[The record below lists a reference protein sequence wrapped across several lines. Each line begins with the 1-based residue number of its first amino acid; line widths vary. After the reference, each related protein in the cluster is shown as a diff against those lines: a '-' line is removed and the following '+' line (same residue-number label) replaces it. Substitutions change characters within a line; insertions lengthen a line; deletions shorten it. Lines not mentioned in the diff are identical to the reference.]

1 MHLWKMRKFLA
12 IVLFLSIVTTFC
24 VARESHTPSVNL
36 VKSKSPL
43 VIKTNLLYDASLSP
57 SIEAE
62 YRFAP
67 HWSVNAEYS
76 IAWWS
81 NKPKHKY
88 YQLMQF
94 SPEVRYWLKPDQSC
108 KGHYFGA
115 FAGAGLY
122 DLENGAEGYQGE
134 FLMTGLSYGYMFPIA
149 KSLSLEAGLGLGW
162 LYTVYDEYIPYE
174 GHYVYMRK
182 TRTSYLG
189 PVKAKLALV
198 WHIGRNTDKGGRK

>member
-1 MHLWKMRKFLA
+1 MVVRRIGMIIAFFLLLTTYCA
-12 IVLFLSIVTTFC
+12 AGGGNYSYTNPTYNKSVLAV
-24 VARESHTPSVNL
+24 
-36 VKSKSPL
+36 
-43 VIKTNLLYDASLSP
+43 KTNLLYDAALSP
-57 SIEAE
+57 SLETE

-81 NKPKHKY
+81 RKSDHKY
-88 YQLMQF
+88 YHLQQL
-94 SPEVRYWLKPDQSC
+94 SPEVRYWLNSDNMW

-134 FLMTGLSYGYMFPIA
+134 FLMAGLSYGYMFPIG

-162 LYTVYDEYIPYE
+162 LYTIYDEYIPYE
-174 GHYVYMRK
+174 GHYVYMQK
-182 TRTSYLG
+182 VRTSYLG
-189 PVKAKLALV
+189 PVKAKLAIV
-198 WHIGRNTDKGGRK
+198 WHLGRIKKGMK